1 MGKEEI
7 ISYVMETPGN
17 TNPNVL
23 RSLLDN
29 EMDNRFI
36 VTLTLTSETGGITDK
51 SNKEMYEAALSG
63 KTILF
68 DIDFFG
74 ILCRVQATLAAKF
87 NDLQYP
93 SFNAYG
99 IDTSGTNMINIYV
112 DPSDEESYTFTID
125 TVEIGG
131 GSSGSGNMMIVTLDG
146 NNIPDKSFSEMTS
159 HYLNG
164 GLLFL
169 TNISKSYFVFLSHT
183 GAYITGERVFITM
196 VYGQQSYEVL
206 RKEKYQMMSTSDHFS
221 ISHTDYTITAAT

>member
-74 ILCRVQATLAAKF
+74 ILCRV
-87 NDLQYP
+87 
-93 SFNAYG
+93 
-99 IDTSGTNMINIYV
+99 
-112 DPSDEESYTFTID
+112 
-125 TVEIGG
+125 
-131 GSSGSGNMMIVTLDG
+131 
-146 NNIPDKSFSEMTS
+146 
-159 HYLNG
+159 
-164 GLLFL
+164 
-169 TNISKSYFVFLSHT
+169 
-183 GAYITGERVFITM
+183 
-196 VYGQQSYEVL
+196 
-206 RKEKYQMMSTSDHFS
+206 
-221 ISHTDYTITAAT
+221 